1 MSQLSEKHASDHA
14 KGIEVFV
21 GGLPRTI
28 NEEKIREAFS
38 DCGEIVEVRMIKDQ
52 KGFSKGFCFVRFST
66 KESAERA
73 VKEKTGILLDGKK
86 IGVLPSSEQETLY
99 FGNLNKAWTADE
111 FKRMVLQ
118 IFPDIESV
126 DLSISKDA
134 PGQKPRNRGFAFV
147 KFSSHAAASRSLRVG
162 SQPEFRLGSVH
173 PIVQWAED
181 AEIDAKEL
189 AKVKVAFVRNL
200 PADAEEKY
208 LSQLFDPYGKV
219 ERVVVSK
226 KGSSSVGFVHFTER
240 LDLERAVDELN
251 GKTVGGPREGQEYV
265 IQVEVARPMEKSK
278 KRVREYPENITS
290 IPDQSKILRPS
301 VHNSHISRNP
311 ELEPADPYEDAV
323 IALPLAVKERLL
335 RILRLGIATRFD
347 IDVNSLRTLK
357 QLPEPIAI
365 SVLDQFMIS
374 GSASQNKSAYLAAV
388 ISEHLVDKVG
398 PDQSLV
404 SLLRAEDAT
413 RSEYKS
419 FNLSN
424 HLSSPVVGSFTSHV
438 DNTARHNF
446 YHSSQH
452 PDYPLSSR
460 AMLRRAEQ
468 RGRSPYESES
478 IPISRTIR
486 EEGSRSR
493 YASETIPIPR
503 TILEEG
509 SNSRFEVTPPHPRS
523 YGRVAIQTAERHLSP
538 PQAAPSSSYARLD
551 PSLISDVRGVSR
563 QQASRPQMRFD
574 PYTGEPYK
582 FDPFTGEPIIH
593 PANTERHF

>member
-1 MSQLSEKHASDHA
+1 MMSQLSEKHASDHA

-301 VHNSHISRNP
+301 VHNSHISR